1 MNEWVGRNIK
11 ECFVYKRPS
20 RRCDVLWLK
29 KIYIF
34 TIWLVQWRRRQI
46 FYIYLAVYMYRTCI
60 TTEMATFGLASTEI
74 YEVNLKI
81 MCDITKRSGRD
92 VECDLLWLTK
102 RNAERGTEN
111 TWMNECH
118 SVSSR
123 LMMITVVIGGNGPN
137 EVGRHTAAQ
146 TDGQTRPSNISLE
159 LDYTIQEIC

>member
-1 MNEWVGRNIK
+1 MFCIQTAFSEMWCVVIEENLHFYNLGSAMTTATNI
-11 ECFVYKRPS
+11 
-20 RRCDVLWLK
+20 L
-29 KIYIF
+29 
-34 TIWLVQWRRRQI
+34 
-46 FYIYLAVYMYRTCI
+46 YIYLAVYMYRTCI

-111 TWMNECH
+111 TWINECH

-159 LDYTIQEIC
+159 LDYTIQEKC